1 MRLLAFG
8 AERLVLRAGR
18 ELFREGQSA
27 DCGYVIVSGN
37 ITLFHDSEEGRVT
50 IRSVGPGAMIG
61 EMALIAQA
69 SRLTGALAEEETE
82 VIRISRSIFRRI
94 LEEYPDA
101 AAALHTHISKSLLQ
115 LIGDIEKSRRASS
128 ATTDS
133 QENPIQFRLNVAM
146 TGTWSD
152 GRSQPRASRRIC
164 KPCIWPSRSAE
175 PQMWSSLRPRSDSAQ
190 SLAR

>member
-1 MRLLAFG
+1 MALDDDIRILGSVGLFGSFTPEQLRLLAFG

-37 ITLFHDSEEGRVT
+37 ITLFHDGEEGRVT

-101 AAALHTHISKSLLQ
+101 AAALHTHISKNLLQ
-115 LIGDIEKSRRASS
+115 LIGEIEKVA
-128 ATTDS
+128 
-133 QENPIQFRLNVAM
+133 PRLN
-146 TGTWSD
+146 GD
-152 GRSQPRASRRIC
+152 
-164 KPCIWPSRSAE
+164 
-175 PQMWSSLRPRSDSAQ
+175 
-190 SLAR
+190 